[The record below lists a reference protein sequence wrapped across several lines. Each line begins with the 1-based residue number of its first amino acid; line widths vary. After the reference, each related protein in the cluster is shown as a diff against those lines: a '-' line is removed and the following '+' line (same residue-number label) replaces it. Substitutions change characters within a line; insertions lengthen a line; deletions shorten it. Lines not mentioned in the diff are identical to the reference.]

1 MLVITKIVLL
11 QLTQAGREEGGMMV
25 ELYHSMLVGLSIVVR
40 CLTASV
46 NDI

>member
-1 MLVITKIVLL
+1 MSDTGLE
-11 QLTQAGREEGGMMV
+11 GRGGRMG
-25 ELYHSMLVGLSIVVR
+25 ELYDSELVGLSIVVR